1 MRLGKALGIPFS
13 VTARGSDIQYWMR
26 RPEVAPQLLAAA
38 DASGGLLA
46 VSAALRQAMIRFGM
60 PADRV
65 GVHYTGVDHD
75 LFRPLDRAAAK
86 AELGV
91 DGPLILTAGALIP
104 GKGQR
109 LAIAALEQIP
119 EATLILAGDGP
130 DRQPLERLVRERGL
144 RVRILGNRPHAQVAR
159 LMAAADVMLLP
170 SRSEGLAT
178 VWVEALACGTP
189 VVSTDVGGIRE
200 VLDRPEAGAIV
211 PPEPGA
217 IAEAARRILSD
228 PPSQAAVRA
237 ASERFTWHANS
248 LALRDHLARVAAGK

>member
-1 MRLGKALGIPFS
+1 MRLGEALGVPFS

-46 VSAALRQAMIRFGM
+46 VSAALREVMIRFGM
-60 PADRV
+60 PADRI
-65 GVHYTGVDHD
+65 GVHYTGVDHG
-75 LFRPLDRAAAK
+75 LFRPLDRREAK
-86 AELGV
+86 AELQV

-109 LAIAALEQIP
+109 LAIAAFEEIP
-119 EATLILAGDGP
+119 DATLILVGDGP
-130 DRQPLERLVRERGL
+130 DRQPLERLVGERGL
-144 RVRILGNRPHAQVAR
+144 RVRILGNRPHADVAR

-211 PPEPGA
+211 PPEPAA
-217 IAEAARRILSD
+217 IAEAVRRILAD
-228 PPSQAAVRA
+228 PPEQSKVRA
-237 ASERFTWHANS
+237 ASERFTWKANS
-248 LALRDHLARVAAGK
+248 LALRDHLASVATGK

>member
-1 MRLGKALGIPFS
+1 
-13 VTARGSDIQYWMR
+13 
-26 RPEVAPQLLAAA
+26 
-38 DASGGLLA
+38 
-46 VSAALRQAMIRFGM
+46 M
-60 PADRV
+60 PAERI

-75 LFRPLDRAAAK
+75 LFRPIDRQAAR

-91 DGPLILTAGALIP
+91 KGPLILTAGALIP

-119 EATLILAGDGP
+119 AATLILAGDGP

-144 RVRILGNRPHAQVAR
+144 RVRILGNRPHAEIAR

-211 PPEPGA
+211 APEPGA
-217 IAEAARRILSD
+217 IADAVRRILAH
-228 PPSQAAVRA
+228 PPDQANVRA
-237 ASERFTWHANS
+237 ASERFTWRANS
-248 LALRDHLARVAAGK
+248 VALRDHLAAVATGKNISRAA